1 MVRKLATCW
10 EKFVLCLINAS
21 IDIVSGAY
29 MKLFMFYHRGLSMSF
44 GFTDCPVPILSHNE
58 QGLAQQ
64 FATLHIH
71 TNGRVD
77 YFDSENHSL
86 YSGV

>member
-1 MVRKLATCW
+1 
-10 EKFVLCLINAS
+10 
-21 IDIVSGAY
+21 
-29 MKLFMFYHRGLSMSF
+29 MSF

-58 QGLAQQ
+58 QGLAKQ

-71 TNGRVD
+71 TNRRVD
-77 YFDSENHSL
+77 YSDSENHSL